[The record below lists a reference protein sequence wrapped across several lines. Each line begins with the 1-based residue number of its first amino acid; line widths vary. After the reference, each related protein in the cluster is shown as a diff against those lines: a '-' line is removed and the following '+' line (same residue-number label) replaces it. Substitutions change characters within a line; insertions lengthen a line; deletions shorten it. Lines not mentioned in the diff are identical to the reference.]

1 MCRHEGPVWQGS
13 GSFKNSSGSGSSE
26 EVAPEGAEAVLKKT
40 SCVDVEQDMEQ
51 YI

>member
-26 EVAPEGAEAVLKKT
+26 EVAPEGAEAILKNVWQNGF
-40 SCVDVEQDMEQ
+40 SYFSRIVE
-51 YI
+51 